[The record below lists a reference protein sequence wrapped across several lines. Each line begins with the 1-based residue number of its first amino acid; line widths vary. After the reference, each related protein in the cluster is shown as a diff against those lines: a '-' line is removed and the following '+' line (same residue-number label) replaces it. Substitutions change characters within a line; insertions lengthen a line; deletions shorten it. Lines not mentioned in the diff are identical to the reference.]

1 MTNKE
6 KPTGKSDVIGKT
18 VLVLGAGIYQIPL
31 IKQLRKLG
39 ARVAVASIPGD
50 YPGIAFADDFF
61 PIDTTDQEAL
71 LELAQ
76 HLEVVGVCTTGTD
89 VAMESVGYICDALN
103 LQGPTQNMAQV
114 ATNKALMKR
123 AFIDGGARTPRAIEV
138 HNSGEA
144 LMAASRLGFPV
155 MVKCVD
161 KSGSRGITRVCNTSQ
176 MQEAFDCAWSYS
188 DSETILVE
196 ECVEGHEIGVDGYVN
211 SQGDVVF
218 LAPHDKVMFSNGI
231 YSVPVGHRLNESF
244 LEKCNSCTDIVQ
256 QVKAAIVALGMKQ
269 CFFNMDVMLRDDLA
283 YVIEAGV
290 RCGAT
295 CIPEVISEFYG
306 FDYYGKIAESAIG
319 IDPQFDDA
327 EIPAKRAVEGRLLFS
342 ETGAVCTRKLSE
354 EFSDAKASLDVIPGE
369 SVLPFK
375 NGTNRYGQIVACG
388 SDADLLSARIDEIA
402 AAIDADCFAS
412 LNVN

>member
-1 MTNKE
+1 MINKE
-6 KPTGKSDVIGKT
+6 KLTGKPDVIGKT

-39 ARVAVASIPGD
+39 VRVAVASIPGD
-50 YPGIAFADDFF
+50 YPGIAFADVFF
-61 PIDTTDQEAL
+61 PIDTTDRETL

-103 LQGPTQNMAQV
+103 LQGPTQNTAQI
-114 ATNKALMKR
+114 ATNKVLMKR
-123 AFIDGGARTPRAIEV
+123 AFIDGGARTPRAIEA

-176 MQEAFDCAWSYS
+176 MQEAFDYALNYS
-188 DSETILVE
+188 DSDVILVE
-196 ECVEGHEIGVDGYVN
+196 EYIEGHEIGVDGYVN
-211 SQGDVVF
+211 SQGDIAF
-218 LAPHDKVMFSNGI
+218 LAPHDKVMFSNGTC
-231 YSVPVGHRLNESF
+231 SVPVGHRLSEDF
-244 LEKCNSCTDIVQ
+244 LEECNSRPDIAQ
-256 QVKAAIVALGMKQ
+256 QVKAAIVALGMKR
-269 CFFNMDVMLRDDLA
+269 CFFNMDVMIRDDLA
-283 YVIEAGV
+283 YIIEAGV

-306 FDYYGKIAESAIG
+306 FDYYCKIAESAIG

-327 EIPAKRAVEGRLLFS
+327 EIPARRAVEGRLLFS
-342 ETGAVCTRKLSE
+342 VTGAVCTKELSE
-354 EFSDAKASLDVIPGE
+354 EFSDAHASLDVMPGE
-369 SVLPFK
+369 LVSPFK

-388 SDADLLSARIDEIA
+388 SNADLLSARIDEIA
-402 AAIDADCFAS
+402 AAIDEECFAS
-412 LNVN
+412 